1 MKFSIIYVYFN
12 TPKDI
17 QESIDSIDKAVGK
30 NSYEIIIVDNNSPK
44 KLPKSLLHDKR
55 ITVIKSKINGG
66 YGYGCNLGAKLA
78 KGEYILFLNPDTVLF
93 KKSLVSMHRTF
104 IDIKKVGIVG
114 PLMVDE
120 KDQNL
125 PTINSFITFSRAIFA
140 YSFFNKLFPNNPLSR
155 KFWMKDVNR
164 NKISKVDVISGACM
178 LIKRELF
185 EKISGFDERFFMYF
199 EEQDL
204 CARIVK
210 EGYKVIFNP
219 NAVIKHKIGA
229 SLSDKKLISRY
240 FEKSRFTYCRK
251 HLGILAA
258 LFIELLLRFLTP
270 KNLMIVLPFSISL
283 FLNLYRQDSLML
295 LIGDSARDFLAARDM
310 VLSGSIPIVGIPS
323 SAPWLHQGPTSVWLI
338 GLAFSLSK
346 FNPVAPAILFGS
358 IGAVTTFLVWYLG
371 NKLFNEKVGFIA
383 SLLYATSPLI
393 VVNARMPYHTSL
405 IPFFVSIFFIL
416 LLKAIKNKKY
426 LPLLLFSFGLTLLV
440 ELSNIVIFG
449 IIFIL
454 FILFRIKL
462 QKKDYLKMLV
472 GFMLGILPFVIYDF
486 LHGFTY
492 LKFPLWI
499 ANRIRLLFFSNNHV
513 EGIGFSFGTVT
524 SIYQEIA
531 AAIIPNVGPISI
543 GLFVTGIVLLF
554 VRVRKRTDKKPNT
567 ILLLW
572 IILPLFSFALHSSPG
587 QAYFT
592 LLFPAIPLLIGYL
605 IYCFFKVSKNAALLL
620 TICLLFINTFSLFD
634 NEFYVFTSKGSN
646 LMPPVNYSLGYSWKL
661 SDNASRAI
669 VEDARGRKFALQAE
683 GIFKLYTTSLDPY
696 IYMTWLHGGKYSLS
710 SDLVYTI
717 TDDPNDLRDQKII
730 YQSNFEYVA
739 RQ

>member
-1 MKFSIIYVYFN
+1 MKLSIIYVYFN

-17 QESIDSIDKAVGK
+17 TESIDSIDHAVGK

-93 KKSLVSMHRTF
+93 KKSLVSMLRTF

-114 PLMVDE
+114 PLMVDN
-120 KDQNL
+120 KDHNL

-140 YSFFNKLFPNNPLSR
+140 YSFLNKLFPNNPFSR

-178 LIKRELF
+178 LIKKELF

-204 CARIVK
+204 CIRTVK
-210 EGYKVIFNP
+210 EGYRVIFNP

-270 KNLMIVLPFSISL
+270 KNLMVVLPFSISL

-472 GFMLGILPFVIYDF
+472 GFMLGIIPFVIYDF

-499 ANRIRLLFFSNNHV
+499 ANRIRLFFFYSNHV
-513 EGIGFSFGTVT
+513 EGVGLSISTVT
-524 SIYQEIA
+524 SIYQEVA
-531 AAIIPNVGPISI
+531 AAIFPNAGLISI
-543 GLFVTGIVLLF
+543 GLFIVGVILLF
-554 VRVRKRTDKKPNT
+554 LRWKSAINKKPYV

-572 IILPLFSFALHSSPG
+572 LLLPIFAFALHSSPG

-592 LLFPAIPLLIGYL
+592 LLFPAISLLIGYTL
-605 IYCFFKVSKNAALLL
+605 YSLFKIAQSV
-620 TICLLFINTFSLFD
+620 TILWIICILFMNTFSLISND
-634 NEFYVFTSKGSN
+634 FYVYNSSGPH
-646 LMPPVNYSLGYSWKL
+646 LMPPMDYSLGYSWKL
-661 SDNASRAI
+661 SDEASRAI
-669 VEDARGRKFALQAE
+669 IQDARGKNFTLQAD
-683 GIFKLYTTSLDPY
+683 GIFKLYATSLDPY
-696 IYMTWLHGGKYSLS
+696 IYMTWLHGGNYSLS

-717 TDDPNDLRDQKII
+717 TDEPSDLKKQKII
-730 YQSNFEYVA
+730 YKSNFEYVA
-739 RQ
+739 RK